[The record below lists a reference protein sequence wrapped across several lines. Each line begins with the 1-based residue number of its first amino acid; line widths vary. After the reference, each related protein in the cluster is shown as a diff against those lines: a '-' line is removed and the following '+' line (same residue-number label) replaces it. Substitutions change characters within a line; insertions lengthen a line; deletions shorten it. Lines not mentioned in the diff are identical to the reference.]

1 MASPSSKT
9 EAETAETAPTTDP
22 IETITES
29 VVSLSLNK
37 EQSDSDPEE
46 DDSFDHDE
54 DSDVSD
60 GEEDSESDGDNQDE
74 DDGDSIVDEG
84 ESTDSQPEWGVD
96 SHDEKEY
103 CSADE
108 DNWSDEEDER
118 KARLY
123 RRNLHFSHG
132 FAHVKYGVAQCCLN
146 LWTVNILRSE
156 EGLSFNNQYAQDMT
170 KLSFRK
176 YNALNPHVVFSVEV
190 DELSSC
196 TSESVIGDAAERAR
210 DLPTMSSTSSVFSV
224 SAERSSGS
232 FTTAVSLFLCLLRRC
247 SATATGSVYNTSKL
261 ARTTL

>member
-60 GEEDSESDGDNQDE
+60 EEEEEDSESDGDNQDE

-123 RRNLHFSHG
+123 RRNLHFSHSFLVEKG
-132 FAHVKYGVAQCCLN
+132 IRPRQVWSGS
-146 LWTVNILRSE
+146 ILLKSLDSE
-156 EGLSFNNQYAQDMT
+156 HSPVRRRTQLQYAQDMT
-170 KLSFRK
+170 KLSLRK
-176 YNALNPHVVFSVEV
+176 YNALNETNVKMDHVVRVAEAFFGRWISYITFMARESEEEATLVEYQAKIV
-190 DELSSC
+190 KKLKRKSYPIFCRPSSKQ
-196 TSESVIGDAAERAR
+196 DQ
-210 DLPTMSSTSSVFSV
+210 DM
-224 SAERSSGS
+224 
-232 FTTAVSLFLCLLRRC
+232 
-247 SATATGSVYNTSKL
+247 
-261 ARTTL
+261 